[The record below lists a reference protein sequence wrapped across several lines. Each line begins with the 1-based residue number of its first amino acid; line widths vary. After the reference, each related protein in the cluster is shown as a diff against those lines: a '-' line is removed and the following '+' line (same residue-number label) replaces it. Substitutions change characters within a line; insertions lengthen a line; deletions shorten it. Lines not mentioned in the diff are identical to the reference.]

1 MTEPRHDPET
11 PPRTDLDT
19 QMPNDGYGIVPNATD
34 EELRDGVHDA
44 EAEAGLPE
52 GDAGDSPGA

>member
-52 GDAGDSPGA
+52 G